1 MTLSLPD
8 GADHPRRTS
17 PNAPHEPCTRVH
29 ASPRHGLRRLSRRW
43 WRRAAKAEP
52 KAHARTA
59 SALLTAP
66 AVTVL
71 VDATISEAARIM
83 VEHGVERLPVV
94 DERERLVGL
103 VARREL
109 LQTFL
114 QPDEAIRRAIVKDVI
129 EDSLWLAPQAIDV
142 SVTNGVVT
150 LSGELERRSEKAVAL
165 RMTEWVNGVVA
176 VIDELTYT
184 FDDRDVPTVNPAAAG
199 AGESWTRRL

>member
-1 MTLSLPD
+1 M
-8 GADHPRRTS
+8 
-17 PNAPHEPCTRVH
+17 
-29 ASPRHGLRRLSRRW
+29 
-43 WRRAAKAEP
+43 
-52 KAHARTA
+52 
-59 SALLTAP
+59 
-66 AVTVL
+66 
-71 VDATISEAARIM
+71 DATISEAARIM

>member
-1 MTLSLPD
+1 M
-8 GADHPRRTS
+8 
-17 PNAPHEPCTRVH
+17 
-29 ASPRHGLRRLSRRW
+29 
-43 WRRAAKAEP
+43 
-52 KAHARTA
+52 
-59 SALLTAP
+59 
-66 AVTVL
+66 L